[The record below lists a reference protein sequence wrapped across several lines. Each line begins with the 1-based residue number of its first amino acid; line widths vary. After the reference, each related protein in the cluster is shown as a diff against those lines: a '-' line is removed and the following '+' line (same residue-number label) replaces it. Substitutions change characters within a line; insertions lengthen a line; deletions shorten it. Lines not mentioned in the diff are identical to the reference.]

1 MSEEKRRDTVVTL
14 CNLGASVIMMY
25 HRRAPTI
32 LDQHGI
38 FSIEK
43 RKKIGK
49 TRQALTVSN
58 LCSRICRRTNR
69 YNNKQELIYKQ
80 KQRKGK
86 KEQSCQWREKGNSL
100 NLTVTRKC
108 KNFEQKMMMMSSK
121 KIYFQRKPKKKARMK
136 ITVVLP

>member
-1 MSEEKRRDTVVTL
+1 MVFSVSKKEKKSEK
-14 CNLGASVIMMY
+14 
-25 HRRAPTI
+25 
-32 LDQHGI
+32 Q
-38 FSIEK
+38 
-43 RKKIGK
+43 GK
-49 TRQALTVSN
+49 HWQSQTFVLEFVDERIVDSN
-58 LCSRICRRTNR
+58 DNH
-69 YNNKQELIYKQ
+69 KQELIYKQ

-136 ITVVLP
+136 ITVVLPWHVRPMSKMINRDGKSQLNDNGDVSERT